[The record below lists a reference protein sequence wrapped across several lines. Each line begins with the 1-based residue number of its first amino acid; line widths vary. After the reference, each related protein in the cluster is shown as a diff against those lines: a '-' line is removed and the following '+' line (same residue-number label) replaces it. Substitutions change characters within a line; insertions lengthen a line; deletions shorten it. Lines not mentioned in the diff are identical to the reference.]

1 MNKVITMILRKI
13 QKNVEASFF
22 KGKAVI
28 IQGARQVGK
37 TTLIKKIQRQYME
50 ESIFINCDE
59 PDLRMSLTN
68 ITSSELKEI
77 IGNKKI
83 VFIDEAQRVKNIGLT
98 LKLFVDNFPD
108 RQVVATGSS
117 SIELSN
123 EIVEPLTGRKYEFHL
138 FPFSIT
144 ELREKYSNV
153 ELERILE
160 KRMILG
166 MYPEIV
172 TKPDEAQMLL
182 KSLSSSYLYK
192 DVLQYQD
199 IRKPELLEKLL
210 TALALQIGNEV
221 SYNELG
227 NLLGV
232 NKQTVANYIQLLEK
246 AFVLFRLSPF
256 SRNLRT
262 ELSKLRKIY
271 FFDTGIRN
279 AVINNFNPM
288 HMRQDVGQIWENFII
303 SERIK
308 RNSNIQRSVNSYF
321 WRTHQ
326 QQEIDYLEE
335 VKGELR
341 AYEIKWTQRKYRV
354 PRKFLAA
361 YPESEFKLIT
371 RENYHEF
378 LEL

>member
-1 MNKVITMILRKI
+1 MILRKI

-321 WRTHQ
+321 W
-326 QQEIDYLEE
+326 
-335 VKGELR
+335 
-341 AYEIKWTQRKYRV
+341 
-354 PRKFLAA
+354 
-361 YPESEFKLIT
+361 
-371 RENYHEF
+371 
-378 LEL
+378 

>member
-1 MNKVITMILRKI
+1 MILRKI
-13 QKNVEASFF
+13 QKNVEASLF

-182 KSLSSSYLYK
+182 QSLSSSYLYK

-210 TALALQIGNEV
+210 TALALQVGNEV

-308 RNSNIQRSVNSYF
+308 RNSNLQRSVNSYF